1 MARVGLDSL
10 IPGTEYWVDQYWD
23 IFNTVRNDVPKQF
36 VGKFV
41 RLEYITGKYHTSS
54 SSGLIMICDGGRTNV
69 IFHDANGHERIVSSL
84 NRFYQRYQPSLI
96 DIRNK
101 NNILRL
107 RGHFPP
113 ELRRIISSF
122 CGGSKTNKYIRRN
135 APKNA
140 KMK

>member
-41 RLEYITGKYHTSS
+41 RLEYITGKCLY
-54 SSGLIMICDGGRTNV
+54 MDGDAGRTNV